1 MKRIETFLPVDN
13 TKTVLDKLEK
23 QGFKGLTLMQ
33 ALGRGSGE
41 RPWIGGSEGHEIEFN
56 AINCIIMVVEDSQED
71 EAVKFIVNSA
81 FTGSSGDGKIFITNV
96 ERSVDVFKDHL

>member
-1 MKRIETFLPVDN
+1 MWFSKSKIIICV
-13 TKTVLDKLEK
+13 LEK
-23 QGFKGLTLMQ
+23 QGFKGLTLIQ

-41 RPWIGGSEGHEIEFN
+41 RPWIGGSDGHEIEFN
-56 AINCIIMVVEDSQED
+56 AINCIVMVVEDPQED

-96 ERSVDVFKDHL
+96 ERSVDIFKDHS